1 VPDVHYQH
9 PGTWFG
15 DCMPLYARN
24 AFQLFHQRDTRR
36 PGPFGEPFGWALA
49 RTTDFVT
56 YEDLGEVLLRGADDE
71 QDQFIFA
78 GSVFEARGRFFAMY
92 TGFNRDFPAQDRP
105 AQVLMLATSDDLVT
119 WTKTGRQVVAPQPGY
134 DPDNWRD
141 PFVLYDDEAG
151 HWLMVLGG
159 RLNGDLVRSGR
170 TVWLTSTDLE
180 TWEFRGDFWA
190 PDLYSMH
197 EMPDLFRMG
206 DWWYLLTTE
215 YSDRSKTIYRMSR
228 SLHGPWSAPVDD
240 AFDGRTYYAAR
251 SASDGEHRYLFGW
264 VPTKEGEHDRGSQQW
279 GGTLVVHQVV
289 QRPDGSLGVAPAPG
303 IANRFATQPV
313 NALSDEAQPAA
324 AGTGTEIRLARAD
337 GATSASFAAEPG
349 PVWQLTA
356 WLTIAEGTRSV
367 ALRFAEEASTGDA
380 YAFTLRPGERLI
392 AFDKVPNYPWFRY
405 DARGHDRPW
414 PATTGGRHRLRLIV
428 DGDLATL
435 YLDDLALSARF
446 HDRRGHGIGME
457 VIDGAATL
465 GDVTI
470 TQWPERV

>member
-1 VPDVHYQH
+1 VPDIHYQH

-36 PGPFGEPFGWALA
+36 PEPFGEPFGWALT
-49 RTTDFVT
+49 RTTDFVA
-56 YEDLGEVLLRGADDE
+56 YEDLGDVLLRGADDE

-78 GSVFEARGRFFAMY
+78 GSVFEAHGRFYAMY
-92 TGFNRDFPAQDRP
+92 TGFNRDFSARGRP
-105 AQVLMLATSDDLVT
+105 AQVLMLATSDDLLS
-119 WTKTGRQVVAPQPGY
+119 WTKTGRQVVPPQPGY

-141 PFVLYDDEAG
+141 PFVLFDDEAG
-151 HWLMVLGG
+151 HWMMILGG
-159 RLNGDLVRSGR
+159 RLTGDLVRSGR
-170 TVWLTSTDLE
+170 TVWLTSTDLD

-228 SLHGPWSAPVDD
+228 SLHGPWCAPLDD

-251 SASDGEHRYLFGW
+251 SAADGEHRYLFGW
-264 VPTKEGEHDRGSQQW
+264 VPTKERDHDRGSQQW
-279 GGTLVVHQVV
+279 GGTLVVHRIV

-303 IANRFATQPV
+303 VTAGFA
-313 NALSDEAQPAA
+313 AQPADRWPDLHL
-324 AGTGTEIRLARAD
+324 ERSD
-337 GATSASFAAEPG
+337 GASTARLGTEPG
-349 PVWQLTA
+349 PAWQLTA
-356 WLTIAEGTRSV
+356 SLAIADETRSV
-367 ALRFAEEASTGDA
+367 SLRFAEEESTGDA
-380 YAFTLRPGERLI
+380 YAFTIRPGERLI
-392 AFDKVPNYPWFRY
+392 SFDKVPNYPWFRY
-405 DARGHDRPW
+405 DTRGHDRPCP
-414 PATTGGRHRLRLIV
+414 PAVGGRHRLRLIV

-435 YLDDLALSARF
+435 YVDDVALNARF
-446 HDRRGHGIGME
+446 HDRRGRSIGME

-465 GDVTI
+465 ADVTL
-470 TQWPERV
+470 TRWPGRRLSPVS